1 MSYRQLSKS
10 RICHALLA
18 FVILATLLAAA
29 CSTSEP
35 ASAPTKSAAPDQ
47 SQARIAPPVPAAPAS
62 PNYLAPAPSAPASTP
77 PASGGS
83 NTGPGFIVAAPYY
96 SPPSAPAHTPS
107 TTPMPPPP
115 LTPWSPPSNSGT
127 IGLAVGG
134 AKDVNNFRENIR
146 ANYLPLPTDI
156 TYEGLFY
163 DYYFDTGNDTPC
175 NKLYCPSY
183 SCAVS
188 PDPFSGKPEY
198 YLSVGLNSGMKDSDF
213 ARKKL
218 NLVVVLDISGS
229 MSSPFNEYYYDQF
242 GVRQELNA
250 WERNTQKIEVAK
262 DAIKAIL
269 GKLNRDDHFGIVL
282 YNDRSYL
289 LQGMSEASRENLD
302 YAMYSVRQIA
312 AGGSTNLSAG
322 MQLASD
328 LLDEYRWA
336 NPSDYENR
344 VIFLTDAMANT
355 GETGEYSLRSMLR
368 SDAGNKIY
376 TTYVGIGVDFNTEL
390 IDYITQTRGANYYSV
405 HSPGEFVQRMNDEF
419 DYMVTPLI
427 FNLVL
432 SMEGQG
438 WQIEQVYG
446 SPEAD
451 KATGQIMK
459 VNTLFPSKKEAGQ
472 TKGGLILLKLRRTG
486 GENDLLKLR
495 VTYED
500 RSGNQDGSE
509 ALVYFENTGREYYDN
524 NGIRKGILLSRYA
537 NLIKDWLIDERGNA
551 RQVQS
556 WVPMV
561 NSEDGII
568 IPVAFLGTWER
579 QSLPLTV
586 SYPYRS
592 LFRDFGQYF
601 SSQMGQISDS
611 TLSQELDILYL
622 LGQPGYRGD

>member
-1 MSYRQLSKS
+1 LGG
-10 RICHALLA
+10 
-18 FVILATLLAAA
+18 AAGGK
-29 CSTSEP
+29 CG
-35 ASAPTKSAAPDQ
+35 AAP
-47 SQARIAPPVPAAPAS
+47 PP
-62 PNYLAPAPSAPASTP
+62 
-77 PASGGS
+77 G
-83 NTGPGFIVAAPYY
+83 
-96 SPPSAPAHTPS
+96 
-107 TTPMPPPP
+107 
-115 LTPWSPPSNSGT
+115 NSGT

-156 TYEGLFY
+156 TYEGLYY

-188 PDPFSGKPEY
+188 KDPFSGKSEY
-198 YLSVGLNSGMKDSDF
+198 YLSVGLNSGMKESDF

-218 NLVVVLDISGS
+218 NLVIVLDISGS
-229 MSSPFNEYYYDQF
+229 MSSPFDEYYYDQF
-242 GVRQELNA
+242 GVKQELNM

-269 GKLNRDDHFGIVL
+269 NKLNRDDHFSIVL
-282 YNDRSYL
+282 YNQRSYL
-289 LQGMSEASRENLD
+289 LQRMSEASRDNLD
-302 YAMYSVRQIA
+302 YAMDAVRQVA
-312 AGGSTNLSAG
+312 AGGSTDLSAG
-322 MQLASD
+322 MQLATD

-336 NPSDYENR
+336 NPNDYENR
-344 VIFLTDAMANT
+344 VIFLTDAMPNT
-355 GETGEYSLRSMLR
+355 GETGEYSLRSMMR
-368 SDAGNKIY
+368 SNAGNKIY

-390 IDYITQTRGANYYSV
+390 IDYMTKTRGANYYSV
-405 HSPGEFVQRMNDEF
+405 HSPGEFVQRMNEEF

-432 SMEGQG
+432 SMDGTG

-451 KATGQIMK
+451 KATGEIMK

-509 ALVYFENTGREYYDN
+509 ALVYFENTGREYYEN
-524 NGIRKGILLSRYA
+524 NGIRKGILLARYA
-537 NLIKDWLIDERGNA
+537 NLMKDWLIDERGNI
-551 RQVQS
+551 RQGQS
-556 WVPMV
+556 WLPMV
-561 NSEDGII
+561 NTEEGII
-568 IPVAFLGTWER
+568 IPATFLGTWER

-586 SYPYRS
+586 SSPYRS
-592 LFRDFGQYF
+592 LFRDFSYYF
-601 SSQMGQISDS
+601 SNEMREISDS
-611 TLSQELDILYL
+611 TLNQELDILQL
-622 LGQPGYRGD
+622 LGHSSYKGD